1 MKLNISSN
9 DPWGNDFRS
18 APRLFAESW
27 FEHGGVPPE
36 VLERIDKYA
45 KSQGINLVL
54 IGANA
59 VNAYSGSPRF
69 TQDADLLSDNPE
81 AITKFIEAEYPD
93 LDWVEL
99 PVVNR
104 FFKNKQEYIDVVK
117 PDSNTMQDALN
128 NTKQFESFTIPTL
141 PMMVIL
147 KYASFV
153 SGHRSK
159 QKKLQDE
166 ADLIGMIENPDF
178 VFAAVKKLVRRCG
191 EYDPQELFNKIIQIR
206 LDARKHPRTDQ
217 TS

>member
-1 MKLNISSN
+1 MKLTALTN
-9 DPWGNDFRS
+9 DPWGNDYRS
-18 APRLFAESW
+18 PPRLFAESW
-27 FEHGGVPPE
+27 FDHGGVPQK
-36 VLERIDKYA
+36 VLEHIRDYA

-81 AITKFIEAEYPD
+81 AITKFIETTYPD

-117 PDSNTMQDALN
+117 PDSATMQDALE
-128 NTKQFESFTIPTL
+128 NTTQFEGFTIPTL
-141 PMMVIL
+141 PMMIIL

-153 SGHRSK
+153 SSHRNQK
-159 QKKLQDE
+159 KKLQDE
-166 ADLIGMIENPDF
+166 ADLIGMVENPSLITTDI
-178 VFAAVKKLVRRCG
+178 KKLSHNSG
-191 EYDPQELFNKIIQIR
+191 EYNRQELFKKIMEIR
-206 LDARKHPRTDQ
+206 LDMRKHQ
-217 TS
+217 K

>member
-1 MKLNISSN
+1 MKLNIPTN

-18 APRLFAESW
+18 APALFIESW
-27 FEHGGVPPE
+27 FEHGGVPQK
-36 VLERIDKYA
+36 VLEHIRDYA
-45 KSQGINLVL
+45 KSQNINLVL

-81 AITKFIEAEYPD
+81 AITKFIEIEYPD

-117 PDSNTMQDALN
+117 PDSLTMQDALN
-128 NTKQFESFTIPTL
+128 NTKQFEGFAIPTL
-141 PMMVIL
+141 PMMIIL
-147 KYASFV
+147 KYASLV
-153 SGHRSK
+153 SGHRIK

-166 ADLIGMIENPDF
+166 ADLIGMVKNPDLITTD
-178 VFAAVKKLVRRCG
+178 VKKLSRRSG
-191 EYDPQELFNKIIQIR
+191 EYNPHELFNKIMQIR
-206 LDARKHPRTDQ
+206 LDMCKPTH
-217 TS
+217 